1 MTSLAAAR
9 ALIAAARSAYSLD
22 TYAAAT
28 LTECLER
35 LDQPLRVALAGSLK
49 AGKSTLLNSL
59 VGQDI
64 APTDATECTKVVT
77 WYRSGAS
84 PSVTA
89 WYDRDRS
96 VHVPV
101 QRRGGRLTFDLGDL
115 TASRVDRLDVE
126 WPARTLTQT
135 TIIDT
140 PGTSSL
146 SHDVS
151 ARTLS
156 MLTPE
161 NASSGADAVVYLLR
175 TLNATDVSFLGQIGA
190 HVGGETGPLGVIGV
204 VSRADEVGSGRMDA
218 MMSAKEVAARFASE
232 LEATGLCQAVVPVAG
247 LLALAAE
254 TLRQNEFAAFSAL
267 AQVPDADLQLAM
279 LSADRFSRP
288 GLLPVDSDLRASI
301 VDRFGLFGIRMAI
314 TLIKLGVHDS
324 PTLAAELVERSGLTE
339 LRSVIDVQFGQRA
352 DQLKLHS
359 ALLTLQRTLESR
371 PIAVSAVYLSE
382 AGRMMADVHGF
393 HELRLLG
400 RMRST
405 APKLPELD
413 IAALHR
419 LIGGLGIDPSTRLG
433 LEPDSGS
440 AERHESAFAA
450 VQKWRRLSE
459 HPLLDQFTAH
469 ACSIAARSAEGVI
482 AASPPA

>member
-1 MTSLAAAR
+1 MTALAEAR
-9 ALIAAARSAYSLD
+9 ALIATARSAYSID
-22 TYAAAT
+22 HQAAAM
-28 LTECLER
+28 LADCLER

-89 WYDRDRS
+89 WYDGDRS
-96 VHVPV
+96 ADVPV
-101 QRRGGRLTFDLGDL
+101 QRRDGRLTFDLGEL
-115 TASRVDRLDVE
+115 TAAQVDRLDVE

-146 SHDVS
+146 SRDVS

-175 TLNATDVSFLGQIGA
+175 TLNATDVSFLGQISS
-190 HVGGETGPLGVIGV
+190 HVGGESGPLGVVGV

-247 LLALAAE
+247 LLALGAE
-254 TLRQNEFAAFSAL
+254 TMRQTEFAAFEML

-288 GLLPVDSDLRASI
+288 GLLPIDPDLRASI
-301 VDRFGLFGIRMAI
+301 VDRFGLFGIRMAVA
-314 TLIKLGVHDS
+314 LIKLGVHDS
-324 PTLAAELVERSGLTE
+324 PTLAAELVERSGLSE
-339 LRSVIDVQFGQRA
+339 LRSVIDVQFAQRA

-359 ALLTLQRTLESR
+359 ALVTLQRTLESR
-371 PIAVSAVYLSE
+371 PIAESAALRAE
-382 AGRMMADVHGF
+382 AGRMLADVHGF
-393 HELRLLG
+393 QELRLLG

-405 APKLPELD
+405 APKLPERQLGE
-413 IAALHR
+413 LHR
-419 LIGGLGIDPSTRLG
+419 LIGGYGIDPATRLG
-433 LEPDSGS
+433 LDPDSGP
-440 AERHESAFAA
+440 AERHTAAVDA
-450 VQKWRRLSE
+450 VQKWRRISE
-459 HPLLDQFTAH
+459 HPLLDQFTAR
-469 ACSIAARSAEGVI
+469 ACEVAARSAEGV
-482 AASPPA
+482 AVQR